1 MNRGNPYRLAWLSAF
16 LLGWAGLSHGEV
28 LFDEEWDAGGID
40 SSKWTVA
47 GNNPEEFRMG
57 LVDVGGGDRALLMGN
72 AFLNWSTRIRSV
84 EGWPRGENLRVTFKV
99 WGDSSLPDFN
109 QIFPGGGGFTGPWH
123 DTSDTGQALWATIDE
138 GVDGWWNRL
147 SWEESGQSSGIQM
160 DNPELEA
167 VLHSAFAA
175 ATSKQTALHL
185 RVWAGDDR
193 GGRLEWSV
201 DGINFSLARDSANRP
216 LDTRG
221 NLQGPSGIETG
232 SASPLYLGFSPA
244 QSAVLI
250 DDIVVETGA
259 DTPPTPTPTATPEPI
274 VDLPDDIRELTQ
286 HFDDPGAGLG
296 QWIFVPESNVEQVN
310 TTLHPGLAMIFE
322 AGRGQDVKGVLNQ
335 PIPINHYAL
344 PWEFQLN
351 VQQAFNVLTGRSTGQ
366 LNTAI
371 GLNVAL
377 TFSDP
382 SIWPEDRAQQPPNT
396 HSFQLFNVHLGNF
409 AEVGSGLPQLVDNP
423 NIFRM
428 QQDRTPETYFVYGR
442 GDLGQGQPGSGPWDV
457 PYIWIGDGAKYAGP
471 AASQIYLRCKILN
484 RSQIQIS
491 IKFDASH
498 GWNTRTLNVG
508 QFGQITGI
516 WEIGPIISADRWIPD
531 TLAPALAIPNT
542 PSPVATPNPDFEYYV
557 DYCVFRQSVPIPFE
571 HFSDDFNVLGWMG
584 QWQIQEENTLV
595 ETYSN
600 PGYLTMTLLGSG
612 LATGFGPVDAAPFD
626 LNFYPPPWEKEVCF
640 IAPDDTAPWN
650 FYLALVARGS
660 DFNNFVIFLPGV
672 RNIPGVGHRFMS
684 GLGGSSPF
692 HPSFPGGVVPEE
704 ILASKPLYMLF
715 QMVDRDHLRV
725 GFRGDPDDPWFFS
738 DVYDVRPAMPGGG
751 IEWWQLG
758 VWSTSTSVLGGGAGG
773 PAYQKFMV
781 DYVDYRFGLT
791 EPESAIPA
799 GRWEVLD

>member
-1 MNRGNPYRLAWLSAF
+1 
-16 LLGWAGLSHGEV
+16 
-28 LFDEEWDAGGID
+28 
-40 SSKWTVA
+40 
-47 GNNPEEFRMG
+47 
-57 LVDVGGGDRALLMGN
+57 
-72 AFLNWSTRIRSV
+72 
-84 EGWPRGENLRVTFKV
+84 
-99 WGDSSLPDFN
+99 
-109 QIFPGGGGFTGPWH
+109 
-123 DTSDTGQALWATIDE
+123 
-138 GVDGWWNRL
+138 
-147 SWEESGQSSGIQM
+147 M
-160 DNPELEA
+160 DNPELDA

-175 ATSKQTALHL
+175 ATSKQTVLHL

-221 NLQGPSGIETG
+221 NMQGPTGIETG

-250 DDIVVETGA
+250 DDIVVETGT
-259 DTPPTPTPTATPEPI
+259 DTPLTPTPEPI
-274 VDLPDDIRELTQ
+274 GDLPDDIRELTQ
-286 HFDDPGAGLG
+286 HFDDPQAGLG
-296 QWIFVPESNVEQVN
+296 RWIFVPESNVEQVS

-322 AGRGQDVKGVLNQ
+322 AGHGQDIKGMLNQ

-382 SIWPEDRAQQPPNT
+382 STWPEDRAQQPPDT

-428 QQDRTPETYFVYGR
+428 QQDRTPETYFVHGR
-442 GDLGQGQPGSGPWDV
+442 GDLGQGQPGSGPWDA

-471 AASQIYLRCKILN
+471 AASQIYMRCKILN

-531 TLAPALAIPNT
+531 TLA
-542 PSPVATPNPDFEYYV
+542 
-557 DYCVFRQSVPIPFE
+557 
-571 HFSDDFNVLGWMG
+571 
-584 QWQIQEENTLV
+584 

-600 PGYLTMTLLGSG
+600 PGYLTLTLLGSG

-626 LNFYPPPWEKEVCF
+626 LDFYPPPWEKEVCF
-640 IAPDDTAPWN
+640 IAPDDTVPWN
-650 FYLALVARGS
+650 FYLALVAWGS
-660 DFNNFVIFLPGV
+660 NFNDFVIFLPGV
-672 RNIPGVGHRFMS
+672 QNIPGVRHRFMS

-692 HPSFPGGVVPEE
+692 HPSFPGGGNPEE
-704 ILASKPLYMLF
+704 ILTSKPLYMLF

-725 GFRGDPDDPWFFS
+725 GFRGALNAPWFFS
-738 DVYDVRPAMPGGG
+738 DVFDVRPAMPGGR
-751 IEWWQLG
+751 IQWWQLG
-758 VWSTSTSVLGGGAGG
+758 VWSTSTSVLGGGTGG
-773 PAYQKFMV
+773 PAYQKFLV

-791 EPESAIPA
+791 EAESAIPE
-799 GRWEVLD
+799 GHWGVLD